1 MDEEEEEHEQ
11 NVFEQLFNRK
21 EKTIR
26 VERRIVDFSWYQIS
40 QRVRTLLNDNDSKIK
55 EPDS

>member
-40 QRVRTLLNDNDSKIK
+40 
-55 EPDS
+55 